1 MGDFV
6 LQVKSQQ
13 AQIMRVLDSKSI
25 QYELVDISVDS
36 EVRDEMRRKAGDL
49 TAAPPQLFNEDQ
61 YCGVRK
67 THTLAHALLLI
78 K

>member
-1 MGDFV
+1 MGDVV

-13 AQIMRVLDSKSI
+13 AQIIRVLDSKSI

-36 EVRDEMRRKAGDL
+36 ELRDEMRSKAGDR

-67 THTLAHALLLI
+67 THPLCM
-78 K
+78 